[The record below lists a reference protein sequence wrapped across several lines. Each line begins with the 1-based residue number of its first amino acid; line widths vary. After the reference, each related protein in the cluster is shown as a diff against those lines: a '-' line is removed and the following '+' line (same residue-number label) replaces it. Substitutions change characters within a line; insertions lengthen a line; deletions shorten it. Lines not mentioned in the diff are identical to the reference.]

1 MENFSFLEVLIL
13 TAISRTQEIHNQKIE
28 LLRHALG
35 EQILLALADP
45 DVVEIM
51 LNPDGR
57 LWIESLGKMACVGE
71 IAADDAMVILNLV
84 SSGLE
89 SKTGVCDEHP
99 LVEGELALG
108 GERFMGV
115 APPVVERPSFA
126 IRKPAGKIFT
136 LNDYVRSSVLTF
148 GQAETIRRAIR
159 GRLNILVIGG
169 TGSGKT
175 TFCNALLHEL
185 SLISPEV
192 RMLII
197 EDTRE
202 LQCTLQN
209 KFLMRSTE
217 HADMAR
223 LSQAVNRLRPDS
235 ISVGE
240 VRAGGPALA
249 LLKLWNTGHP
259 GGFATVHANSA
270 YGGLTRMDQLIQE
283 VSSAPQRVLI
293 GEAVNIAVFLK
304 KGKEGRRIE
313 EIIQVNEYDPVTQKF
328 VVEEVK

>member
-1 MENFSFLEVLIL
+1 MNTKKQDNINQRLE
-13 TAISRTQEIHNQKIE
+13 S
-28 LLRHALG
+28 LRYALG
-35 EQILLALADP
+35 DKILDALANP

-57 LWIESLGKMACVGE
+57 LWIESLGKMAWVGE
-71 IAADDAMVILNLV
+71 ISANDAMVILNLV
-84 SSGLE
+84 ASALD
-89 SKTGVCDEHP
+89 SKTGVSDEHP
-99 LVEGELALG
+99 LVEGELPLG

-115 APPVVERPSFA
+115 APPVVERAAFA

-136 LNDYVRSSVLTF
+136 LDDYVRNRVLTF
-148 GQAETIRRAIR
+148 GQAETLRRAIKN
-159 GRLNILVIGG
+159 RLNILVIGG

-185 SLISPEV
+185 SLISPEI

-202 LQCTLQN
+202 LQCALEN
-209 KFLMRSTE
+209 KFCMRSNE
-217 HADMAR
+217 WVDMAR
-223 LSQAVNRLRPDS
+223 LSLAVNRLRPDS

-240 VRAGGPALA
+240 VRAGSPALA

-293 GEAVNIAVFLK
+293 GEAINVAVFLK
-304 KGKEGRRIE
+304 KTKEGRRIE
-313 EIIQVNEYDPVTQKF
+313 EIIQVNEYDPVAQRF
-328 VVEEVK
+328 LIEAVQ